1 MVDNK
6 KPIKEKIMALS
17 KEDIIPLNTGL
28 SDAPRAKVAEKLK
41 VVLADHYLLML
52 KTHNY
57 HWNVRGPLFKS
68 VHDLTEEQYE
78 NLFAAID
85 ELAERIRALGK
96 LAPGSFA
103 LYQELSAI
111 KEGRVDL
118 SAEDMIA
125 DLLQSQELVIK
136 NIRQAAKTAEE
147 AEDEVSADLLT
158 ERLANLEKF
167 AWMLRSFL
175 EK

>member
-1 MVDNK
+1 MAVS
-6 KPIKEKIMALS
+6 EK
-17 KEDIIPLNTGL
+17 DIIPLNTGL
-28 SDAPRAKVAEKLK
+28 SDVPRENVAEELK

-78 NLFAAID
+78 SLFAAID
-85 ELAERIRALGK
+85 EIAERIRALGK

-103 LYQELSAI
+103 LYKELSDI

-118 SAEDMIA
+118 KAEDMIA
-125 DLLQSQELVIK
+125 DLLQSQEMVIK
-136 NIRQAAKTAEE
+136 NIRQATEKAEE
-147 AEDEVSADLLT
+147 AEDDVTVDLLT
-158 ERLANLEKF
+158 ERLTDLEKY